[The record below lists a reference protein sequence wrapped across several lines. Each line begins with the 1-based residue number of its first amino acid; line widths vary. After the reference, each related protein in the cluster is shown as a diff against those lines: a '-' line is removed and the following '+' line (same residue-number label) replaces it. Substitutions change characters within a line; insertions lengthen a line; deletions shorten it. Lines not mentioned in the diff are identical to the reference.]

1 MVDELPSSKS
11 NVPGSESATAHRE
24 GEVADQQE
32 LRLKEMREGLAAH
45 GERQVSE
52 LREQRLKG
60 KRERLAVRDELRE
73 QWLKRKHESLTAYR
87 KRETAE
93 RREQRLMGDRE
104 RKAYVR
110 QHETP
115 EHRSRRLA
123 ASRRSYV
130 AARKRRMAHVGQN
143 AGSAGDV
150 NMAYSCDKNLTN
162 GFVDE
167 VCTGLGEICYGV
179 VLPLL

>member
-1 MVDELPSSKS
+1 MVDELPSSTS

-24 GEVADQQE
+24 CEVADQQE
-32 LRLKEMREGLAAH
+32 LRLKEMRAGLAAH
-45 GERQVSE
+45 GERQVIE
-52 LREQRLKG
+52 LREQRLKE
-60 KRERLAVRDELRE
+60 KRERLAVRDELYE
-73 QWLKRKHESLTAYR
+73 QKLKRKREKLAAYR

-93 RREQRLMGDRE
+93 QREQRLEWIRE
-104 RKAYVR
+104 RSAYLR
-110 QHETP
+110 QYETP
-115 EHRSRRLA
+115 EQHSRRLA
-123 ASRRSYV
+123 AKRRAY
-130 AARKRRMAHVGQN
+130 AARRRRMAHVGQN